1 MKAKNNLKY
10 LNKSKFLQSLL
21 LLIKFKDLE
30 VKSLIHLK
38 SICKIS
44 KKSIKEFSLRRK
56 NKKINR
62 KSKKL

>member
-1 MKAKNNLKY
+1 MKAKNNRKY

-30 VKSLIHLK
+30 VKSLILLK

-44 KKSIKEFSLRRK
+44 KKLIKEFSLRRK

>member
-1 MKAKNNLKY
+1 MKAKNNRKY

-30 VKSLIHLK
+30 VKSLILLK